1 MLVVFTLL
9 LLFCFAS
16 LITGLIK
23 PGLVLKWGDKKTRG
37 KVLGY
42 YGLGILLSLILL
54 GIFSDQSETKETAKS
69 SIDKTKD
76 VSQSQSQITLN
87 DPPENEQQVVG
98 EKVVEVKTSALPKEG
113 TEEVNVSEKE
123 PSFKQESSDLNWNK
137 SEPDALQNGNVQLAV
152 DLVKE
157 MSPLSTGEVA
167 YPIEVVKSPWNF
179 YGKTLSFT
187 GIVQD
192 VTDFPPGSEDI
203 RTADVLIQTTDGTLV
218 EFFSTVSSGD
228 IQTGNEVTLT
238 GFPAG
243 RMEVDNALGGT
254 YTHLIMVTNKLK

>member
-23 PGLVLKWGDKKTRG
+23 PGLVLKWGEKKTRG

-42 YGLGILLSLILL
+42 YGLGILLSLIFL
-54 GIFSDQSETKETAKS
+54 GIYSDQSDTKETANS
-69 SIDKTKD
+69 SIDKTKE
-76 VSQSQSQITLN
+76 VAQSQTSPN
-87 DPPENEQQVVG
+87 DSPKNEQQAVG
-98 EKVVEVKTSALPKEG
+98 ENIEVRTSTPPKEG
-113 TEEVNVSEKE
+113 TEAVSMSEE
-123 PSFKQESSDLNWNK
+123 ESSFKQESGDLNWNK
-137 SEPDALQNGNVQLAV
+137 SEPDALLNGNVQLAV
-152 DLVKE
+152 DMVKE
-157 MSPLSTGEVA
+157 MNPLTTGEAVS
-167 YPIEVVKSPWNF
+167 PIEVVKSPWNF
-179 YGKTLSFT
+179 YGKTLTFI

-203 RTADVLIQTTDGTLV
+203 RTADVLIQTTDGTFV

-238 GFPAG
+238 GFPTG